1 MSSNLVNWH
10 QVLFVQFWWMQTLL
24 ASDIRINHC
33 TAICLQDKCQVT
45 FHLETFFCCSLS
57 PFESQTT
64 NTKDLWQYD
73 GLQTA
78 SRLRDRCFQPKSRFY
93 FYLFPMKINANL
105 LTKPTISFS
114 LSQKI
119 ERIEFQIEFFQ
130 ILVKLWNCTHVN
142 HRILFQIGFFFSRDD
157 LKIILVKIK
166 LHSRSWNTRRRVLL
180 RTVFH
185 YSQLCQYKSNVNVN
199 LIISFIKNS
208 KLVML

>member
-1 MSSNLVNWH
+1 MSCFIWSLTNLVLDGRETWELEHAWILWIFYQNWQPIKISSNLVNWH

-33 TAICLQDKCQVT
+33 TAICLQDKSQVI

-93 FYLFPMKINANL
+93 FYLFPNEN
-105 LTKPTISFS
+105 
-114 LSQKI
+114 
-119 ERIEFQIEFFQ
+119 
-130 ILVKLWNCTHVN
+130 
-142 HRILFQIGFFFSRDD
+142 
-157 LKIILVKIK
+157 
-166 LHSRSWNTRRRVLL
+166 
-180 RTVFH
+180 
-185 YSQLCQYKSNVNVN
+185 
-199 LIISFIKNS
+199 
-208 KLVML
+208 

>member
-1 MSSNLVNWH
+1 
-10 QVLFVQFWWMQTLL
+10 
-24 ASDIRINHC
+24 
-33 TAICLQDKCQVT
+33 
-45 FHLETFFCCSLS
+45 
-57 PFESQTT
+57 
-64 NTKDLWQYD
+64 
-73 GLQTA
+73 
-78 SRLRDRCFQPKSRFY
+78 
-93 FYLFPMKINANL
+93 MKINANL

-208 KLVML
+208 KLVMLLKVSSWWKNVSHLYFDGAFRWIIYASNLFKCSAIFGNWLNILGQFRETRTNIRFADPRSIV